1 MILNNYTDTEIKA
14 ILKTMVILCDTREQK
29 NQHIKQFF
37 DTEKRRYQD
46 KTLSTGDYTA
56 VIPANKDMG
65 IYKPLYFD
73 KSIVIE
79 RKGSLEELSGNFT
92 RGRERFKRELT
103 RANADNM
110 EFHLMI
116 EGSSFT
122 DIINHN
128 YKTELNENAFLGTL
142 LSLQCEY
149 GFNLMFVQ
157 AADAGLYIER
167 LLYYHVRKT
176 LLNGGL

>member
-1 MILNNYTDTEIKA
+1 MIIGNYTDTEIKA

-37 DTEKRRYQD
+37 DIKKRRYQD
-46 KTLSTGDYTA
+46 KTLITGDYTA

-128 YKTELNENAFLGTL
+128 YKTELHENAFLATL

-149 GFNLMFVQ
+149 GFNIMFIQ
-157 AADAGLYIER
+157 PADAGLYIER
-167 LLYYHVRKT
+167 LLYYHVRKY

>member
-1 MILNNYTDTEIKA
+1 MIIGNYTDTEIKA

-29 NQHIKQFF
+29 NQHIKQFL
-37 DTEKRRYQD
+37 DIEKRRYQD

-65 IYKPLYFD
+65 IDKPLYFD
-73 KSIVIE
+73 KSIAIE

-92 RGRERFKRELT
+92 KGRERFKRELT

-122 DIINHN
+122 DIIQHN
-128 YKTELNENAFLGTL
+128 YKTELHENAFLGTL

-149 GFNLMFVQ
+149 GFNIMFIQ
-157 AADAGLYIER
+157 PNEAGLYIER
-167 LLYYHVRKT
+167 LLYYHVRKR

>member
-1 MILNNYTDTEIKA
+1 MISNNYTDTEIKA

-37 DTEKRRYQD
+37 DSSERRYQD
-46 KTLSTGDYTA
+46 KTLRTGDYTA
-56 VIPANKDMG
+56 VIPANKDVG
-65 IYKPLYFD
+65 IDKPLYFD

-92 RGRERFKRELT
+92 KGRERFKRELT
-103 RANADNM
+103 RANANNM

-128 YKTELNENAFLGTL
+128 YKTELHENAFLGTL

-149 GFNLMFVQ
+149 GFNIMFIQ
-157 AADAGLYIER
+157 PADAGLYIER
-167 LLYYHVRKT
+167 LLYYHVRKY
-176 LLNGGL
+176 LRGGL

>member
-1 MILNNYTDTEIKA
+1 MIIGNYTDTEIKA

-29 NQHIKQFF
+29 NNHIKAYFKQ
-37 DTEKRRYQD
+37 RGIQHQD
-46 KTLSTGDYTA
+46 KTLRTGDYTA

-65 IYKPLYFD
+65 ILKPLYFD

-92 RGRERFKRELT
+92 KGRERFKRELT

-128 YKTELNENAFLGTL
+128 YKTELHENAFLGTL

-149 GFNLMFVQ
+149 GFNIMFIQ
-157 AADAGLYIER
+157 PNEAGLYIER
-167 LLYYHVRKT
+167 LLYYHVRKY
-176 LLNGGL
+176 LKGGL